1 MPEPGNPLN
10 HDLHPNTTILGIE
23 TSCDDTAAAV
33 VRGGKLLSS
42 VVSTQL
48 EHADWGGVVPE
59 LASRAHERAIVPVVE
74 RALREAGL
82 ERQHLDA
89 VAVTVGPGLVGSLL
103 VGVSFAKALS
113 LGLGIPLVGVNHL
126 DGHLAS
132 LFLDGDGPAFPHA
145 CLIVSG
151 GHTQIMRVNAPGQT
165 QLLGRTRDD
174 AAGEAFDK
182 VGKLLGLPYP
192 GGPEIDR
199 HAVHGDP
206 GFHAFPRTR
215 LAGYDMSFS
224 GIKTS
229 VLYHLNVIPDEER
242 KEYLAQN
249 MDDLCA
255 AFQEAVVDMLVAPVK
270 KAMRDEGLKELGLV
284 GGVSANSR
292 LRSRLTDLVN
302 SWGGTLHVPP
312 LAYCMDNAAMIAMAG
327 FQQWS
332 AGLESP
338 LTITADPSLALG

>member
-1 MPEPGNPLN
+1 MQRPA
-10 HDLHPNTTILGIE
+10 TILGIE

-33 VRGGKLLSS
+33 VRDGALLSS

-82 ERQHLDA
+82 QRHDLEA
-89 VAVTVGPGLVGSLL
+89 IAVTVGPGLVGSLL
-103 VGVSFAKALS
+103 VGVSFAKALA
-113 LGLGIPLVGVNHL
+113 LGLDVPLIGVNHL

-132 LFLDGDGPAFPHA
+132 LFLDGAGPAFPHA

-151 GHTQIMRVNAPGQT
+151 GHTQIMRVDGPGRT
-165 QLLGRTRDD
+165 RLLGKTRDD

-199 HAVHGDP
+199 RAAQGDP
-206 GFHAFPRTR
+206 SFHAFPRTR

-229 VLYHLNVIPDEER
+229 MLYHLNAIPDAER
-242 KEYLAQN
+242 AAYLAEN
-249 MDDLCA
+249 MDNLCA
-255 AFQEAVVDMLVAPVK
+255 SFQEAVVDMLVAPIK

-292 LRSRLTDLVN
+292 LRTRLERLVV
-302 SWGGTLHVPP
+302 SMQGSLHVPP

-327 FQQWS
+327 YQQWTT
-332 AGLESP
+332 GLQSP
-338 LTITADPSLALG
+338 LTLTADPSLTLG

>member
-1 MPEPGNPLN
+1 VHRPA
-10 HDLHPNTTILGIE
+10 TILGIE

-33 VRGGKLLSS
+33 VRGRTLLSS

-74 RALREAGL
+74 RALREAAIDRT
-82 ERQHLDA
+82 ELDA
-89 VAVTVGPGLVGSLL
+89 VAVTVGPGLIGSLL
-103 VGVSFAKALS
+103 VGVSFAKALA
-113 LGLGIPLVGVNHL
+113 LGLDIPIVGVNHL

-132 LFLDGDGPAFPHA
+132 LYLDGAGPGYPHA

-151 GHTQIMRVNAPGQT
+151 GHTQIMRVDGPGQT
-165 QLLGRTRDD
+165 RILGRTRDD

-182 VGKLLGLPYP
+182 VSKLLGLPYP

-199 HAVHGDP
+199 RAARGNPD
-206 GFHAFPRTR
+206 FHAFPRTR

-229 VLYHLNVIPDEER
+229 VLYHLNAMKEAER
-242 KEYLAQN
+242 QDYLERH

-255 AFQEAVVDMLVAPVK
+255 SFQEAVIDMLVAPLK

-284 GGVSANSR
+284 GGVSANAR
-292 LRSRLTDLVN
+292 LRSRLSDLVN
-302 SWGGTLHVPP
+302 TWNGTLHVPA

-327 FQQWS
+327 FQQWT
-332 AGLESP
+332 AGMVSP
-338 LTITADPSLALG
+338 LTLTADPSLSLG

>member
-1 MPEPGNPLN
+1 MK
-10 HDLHPNTTILGIE
+10 PNAAILGIE

-33 VRGGKLLSS
+33 VRDGKLLSS

-59 LASRAHERAIVPVVE
+59 LASRAHERAIVPVVD

-82 ERQHLDA
+82 HRTDLDA
-89 VAVTVGPGLVGSLL
+89 VAVTIGPGLVGSLL

-132 LFLDGDGPAFPHA
+132 LFLEGQGPAFPHA

-151 GHTQIMRVNAPGQT
+151 GHTQIMRVDAPGQT
-165 QLLGRTRDD
+165 RLLGRTRDD

-199 HAVHGDP
+199 RAANGDP
-206 GFHAFPRTR
+206 SFQAFPRTR
-215 LAGYDMSFS
+215 LAGYDLSFS
-224 GIKTS
+224 GIKTA
-229 VLYHLNVIPDEER
+229 VLYHLNAVPEEKR
-242 KEYLAQN
+242 AAYMEQH

-255 AFQEAVVDMLVAPVK
+255 SFQEAVVDMLVAPVK
-270 KAMRDEGLKELGLV
+270 KAMRDEGLQELGLV

-292 LRSRLTDLVN
+292 LRNRLTELVS

-327 FQQWS
+327 FQLWRE
-332 AGLESP
+332 GVESP